1 MYRTKLVNFMTNF
14 YFCGSIRG
22 GRQLAERYGRIIDW
36 LKPYGQV
43 LTEHVGDD
51 GMISTDD
58 RSLTDREIHDR
69 DMGWI
74 AASDLVIAE
83 VTVPSLGVGYE
94 IARALQLGKPVWCLF
109 HSEAGATLS
118 AMISGCGEVKV
129 IRYRQPEELK
139 ERLETYL
146 SREDHV

>member
-1 MYRTKLVNFMTNF
+1 MNLTKLVNFMTKF

-22 GRQLAERYGRIIDW
+22 GRQLAGRYSRIIEW
-36 LKPYGQV
+36 LKPYGLV

-109 HSEAGATLS
+109 HSEADTALS
-118 AMISGCGEVKV
+118 AMISGCSELKV
-129 IRYRQPEELK
+129 IRYSQPDELR
-139 ERLETYL
+139 EQLQLFL
-146 SREDHV
+146 SGEHHV